1 MQSSTAVVLRALVM
15 LVCVVAIPLAAIFG
29 GSLPEVVNTL
39 LEGAWPPQSRSSDET
54 SGRLSWLEL
63 SGSRPAASPVPAEP
77 ISDNWPTASPQ
88 WSGRSDGSP
97 SAVIPADYEAV
108 MASPRRATSI
118 ARPQPDPA
126 AGAANRSGT
135 MPFPG
140 TSDERLM
147 PLPAGGE
154 PAKLD
159 RFNAIQD
166 RLREL
171 GATRYLLEYWG
182 SRQQLYRFY
191 CKMAVA
197 GNPNYTRYFEDTD
210 SDPLRAMAEVLRQV
224 EAWRAEQQ

>member
-29 GSLPEVVNTL
+29 RSLPEMVNAL
-39 LEGAWPPQSRSSDET
+39 LEGAWPPQSRSPDET

-63 SGSRPAASPVPAEP
+63 SGSRPAASPVSAEP
-77 ISDNWPTASPQ
+77 ISNNWPTASPQ

-97 SAVIPADYEAV
+97 SAVIPVDYEAI
-108 MASPRRATSI
+108 MATPRRAAPI
-118 ARPQPDPA
+118 ARPHTDPTAGTANPFGTTAFPD
-126 AGAANRSGT
+126 
-135 MPFPG
+135 
-140 TSDERLM
+140 TSDERPM

-154 PAKLD
+154 PATRD
-159 RFNAIQD
+159 QFNDIQD

-197 GNPNYTRYFEDTD
+197 GNSNYTRYFEDTD

>member
-29 GSLPEVVNTL
+29 GSLPEVLNSL
-39 LEGAWPPQSRSSDET
+39 LEGAWPPQSISADKT

-63 SGSRPAASPVPAEP
+63 SGSKPAVSPAAAEP
-77 ISDNWPTASPQ
+77 ISDTWPTASPQ
-88 WSGRSDGSP
+88 CSGQPGGSP
-97 SAVIPADYEAV
+97 SVVIPADYEAV
-108 MASPRRATSI
+108 MGTPRPATSI
-118 ARPQPDPA
+118 AHPVPNPTAD
-126 AGAANRSGT
+126 AANPAGI

-140 TSDERLM
+140 TSDQRPM
-147 PLPAGGE
+147 PLPGGGV
-154 PAKLD
+154 PATLD
-159 RFNAIQD
+159 QFNEIQG

-197 GNPNYTRYFEDTD
+197 GNPSYTRYFEHTD